1 MRTREIRVP
10 NIGDFSGVPVTEILV
25 QPGDRVEVDQSLLVL
40 ESDKATVDVPS
51 PEAGI
56 VAELVAKVGDPV
68 SEGSLILLLNI
79 DEPTDADVHV
89 TPIVAPP
96 TMAAPPSEPV
106 SIAIQHVLPPAPSEA
121 LRGALNHAGPAV
133 RRLARELG
141 ADLDSVVGSGSHGR
155 ILKGDVTSYIAH
167 QLAKADKAPT
177 TAVPSAAARW
187 SGVDFAAFGPVE
199 HRPLSRIQKHSG
211 ASVQLSWN
219 SIPHVTSHDEA
230 DVTELEA
237 FRVSLNAS
245 ARNGEPRITLLA
257 FVVRAVVETLRTFP
271 DFNSS
276 LDGDSLV
283 LKRYYNIG
291 FAADTPNGL
300 VVPVIKSANI
310 KGIRTIADELAELAT
325 KARSGLLTPGEM
337 QGGTFTISSLGG
349 LGGTGFTPIIH
360 SPEVA
365 ILGVSRTVH
374 RPIWNG
380 AEFVPRL
387 MLPLSLSWDHRVIDG
402 AAAARFNA
410 HVCTT
415 LADVRRLLL

>member
-1 MRTREIRVP
+1 MLTREIRIP

-51 PEAGI
+51 PDAGI

-79 DEPTDADVHV
+79 DEPTDADVQV
-89 TPIVAPP
+89 TPAVAPP
-96 TMAAPPSEPV
+96 TVAAPPLEPV
-106 SIAIQHVLPPAPSEA
+106 PIAIAHVLPPAPSEA
-121 LRGALNHAGPAV
+121 RRGAPNHAGPAV

-141 ADLDSVVGSGSHGR
+141 ADLDNVVGSGSHGR
-155 ILKGDVTSYIAH
+155 VLKGDVTSYIAH
-167 QLAKADKAPT
+167 QLA
-177 TAVPSAAARW
+177 TANKVPSAAARW

-237 FRVSLNAS
+237 FRVGLNES
-245 ARNGEPRITLLA
+245 ARNGGPRITLLA
-257 FVVRAVVETLRTFP
+257 FVVKAVVEALRVFP

-283 LKRYYNIG
+283 LKRYYNVG

-300 VVPVIKSANI
+300 VVPVIKSADI
-310 KGIRTIADELAELAT
+310 KGIRTIAGELSELAA

-365 ILGVSRTVH
+365 IIGVSRAAH
-374 RPIWNG
+374 RPSWNG